1 MAHPVHR
8 WIARAAPGIT
18 RRSGGGGGAPVCCL
32 HDCTAACRRT
42 RSPASPGVAPAMDL
56 QPMQPPPSSRAR
68 SRSWGAGSWATAP
81 PLSPRQQMKPR
92 HERSRSTTPT
102 YSPPVPS
109 SQSQSLGDSGGMTE
123 QAPVTT
129 PQEDELCRPATET
142 ETEGKAARPA
152 GQQLAE
158 RQVSDG
164 ADAGME
170 RVVRRLEREV
180 AAAKQTEMKM
190 LESLVRQTKELEQAK
205 IALEEARLEVDAL
218 RQQQQ
223 GAAAAGP
230 APPAQQQQ
238 WSVMDLM
245 FGGVDEE
252 LNGLRARLRA
262 SSQAEER
269 SRKAADDLTAALS
282 AVTMEAKQVKAW
294 LSDAQAELEAANAEA
309 DRLRGLL
316 LAAEAELWEKAL
328 VARARAAEEEAAAAR
343 RENADLAGA
352 RRALDDENDGLRRA
366 LERAAEDAST
376 ATEALELVSGE
387 NAGLR
392 EAADEK
398 ERDLEDLRRENGTL
412 RAGEAAARERAKE
425 LEAQLLAA
433 ATATDGSAA
442 IGKAAVEIPLVEK
455 WRREA
460 AQGKLG
466 AAAFLDHGRVLPGR
480 RDRMFASLSNLAE
493 LKSAAAAAAM
503 DDYDY
508 EFDHLYVGH
517 QYAGGGA
524 TEHAMKHRKRR
535 SILRKFGDL
544 FRRRSLYK
552 PDPAPVLHNHY

>member
-1 MAHPVHR
+1 
-8 WIARAAPGIT
+8 
-18 RRSGGGGGAPVCCL
+18 
-32 HDCTAACRRT
+32 
-42 RSPASPGVAPAMDL
+42 
-56 QPMQPPPSSRAR
+56 
-68 SRSWGAGSWATAP
+68 
-81 PLSPRQQMKPR
+81 
-92 HERSRSTTPT
+92 
-102 YSPPVPS
+102 
-109 SQSQSLGDSGGMTE
+109 MTE
-123 QAPVTT
+123 QAPVTAE
-129 PQEDELCRPATET
+129 QLEEELRSLPAET
-142 ETEGKAARPA
+142 EAPA
-152 GQQLAE
+152 K
-158 RQVSDG
+158 RQTTSDG
-164 ADAGME
+164 ADAGMGQ
-170 RVVRRLEREV
+170 VVRRLERDV

-223 GAAAAGP
+223 GVAGAGAGP
-230 APPAQQQQ
+230 APPPQQQ

-262 SSQAEER
+262 TSQAEER

-316 LAAEAELWEKAL
+316 QGAEAELWSATEQVDAITSEWKDAAAGWRAREKAL
-328 VARARAAEEEAAAAR
+328 VARVRAAEEEAAAAR

-352 RRALDDENDGLRRA
+352 RRALEGENDGLRRA
-366 LERAAEDAST
+366 LERAAEDASA

-387 NAGLR
+387 NADLR
-392 EAADEK
+392 DAAADK
-398 ERDLEDLRRENGTL
+398 ERDLEALRRENETL

-433 ATATDGSAA
+433 PAGANGGDTV
-442 IGKAAVEIPLVEK
+442 GKGEIPLVEK

-466 AAAFLDHGRVLPGR
+466 AAAFLDTGRVLPPGR

-503 DDYDY
+503 DDDYDY
-508 EFDHLYVGH
+508 EFDHLDVGLP
-517 QYAGGGA
+517 YGGGG
-524 TEHAMKHRKRR
+524 TEHAMKHKKRR

-544 FRRRSLYK
+544 FRRRSMYK
-552 PDPAPVLHNHY
+552 PDLAPVLHNHY